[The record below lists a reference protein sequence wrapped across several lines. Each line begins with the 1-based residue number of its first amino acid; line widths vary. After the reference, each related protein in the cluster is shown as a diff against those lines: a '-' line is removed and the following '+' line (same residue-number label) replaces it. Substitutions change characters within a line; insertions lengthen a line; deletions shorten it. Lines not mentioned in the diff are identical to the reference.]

1 MLNLKNKFIKGIK
14 KIIFKKR
21 LIGEAFM
28 KNAYKKLSQKH
39 ISFKIKEVKVE
50 TKREKSKTKN
60 INKNKELLKVS
71 DI

>member
-1 MLNLKNKFIKGIK
+1 
-14 KIIFKKR
+14 
-21 LIGEAFM
+21 M